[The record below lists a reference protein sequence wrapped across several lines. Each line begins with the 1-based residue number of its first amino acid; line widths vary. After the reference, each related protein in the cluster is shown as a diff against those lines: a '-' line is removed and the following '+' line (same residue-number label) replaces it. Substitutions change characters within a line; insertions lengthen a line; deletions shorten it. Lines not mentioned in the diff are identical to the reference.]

1 MRKFFHRH
9 LHLFLSSKYET
20 VNFGFHRRSSVLG
33 VKGAGIHAEANVM
46 DADFIDTRSR
56 LIGLAINA
64 RAQRFPDETPYNYA
78 PFAGRESEFI
88 WSEAAQASL
97 KDYNLMDLSI

>member
-1 MRKFFHRH
+1 
-9 LHLFLSSKYET
+9 
-20 VNFGFHRRSSVLG
+20 
-33 VKGAGIHAEANVM
+33 M

-64 RAQRFPDETPYNYA
+64 RAQRFPDETLYNYA